1 MKPVASPLPPFH
13 SLVPKAP
20 KLQGKWSQKPQCY
33 MPNPIDAIYPATY
46 EVSGLNARATPVTK
60 KAAPNRYMGHSQPSG
75 SGFSPGLTPQSH
87 PVGGSN
93 CDSPW
98 PPCRRVVMERLRA
111 EARGLRAH
119 RTARSGATVCRRMA
133 ISGACRRGEA
143 LACGDSSGSGVSGP
157 QWLVEVGFGERDVV
171 WTKPAVQSAA
181 LLLVRTPDSGF
192 QSHMTENVT
201 DLRLSMLWR

>member
-1 MKPVASPLPPFH
+1 MKTVASPLPPFH

-20 KLQGKWSQKPQCY
+20 KCQGNWSQKPQCY
-33 MPNPIDAIYPATY
+33 MPNPIDAICPATY

-60 KAAPNRYMGHSQPSG
+60 KAAPNRYMGHSQPSA

-133 ISGACRRGEA
+133 ISGAFRGGKA
-143 LACGDSSGSGVSGP
+143 LVCGDSGGSGDVSGP
-157 QWLVEVGFGERDVV
+157 QWLVEVGFGEGRCLDR
-171 WTKPAVQSAA
+171 PAVQSAA
-181 LLLVRTPDSGF
+181 LLLVRTPDSGLLE
-192 QSHMTENVT
+192 SH
-201 DLRLSMLWR
+201 D

>member
-1 MKPVASPLPPFH
+1 MKAGSSATSAFPYSSPKG
-13 SLVPKAP
+13 SEY
-20 KLQGKWSQKPQCY
+20 QEKWSQKPQCCI
-33 MPNPIDAIYPATY
+33 PNPTVAMYPATY

-60 KAAPNRYMGHSQPSG
+60 RLAPNRYMGHSQPSG

-87 PVGGSN
+87 PLGGSN

-133 ISGACRRGEA
+133 ISGRLQERRCAPVWWFERFWRCFEAAMAGGSRFWGEGRR
-143 LACGDSSGSGVSGP
+143 LD
-157 QWLVEVGFGERDVV
+157 R
-171 WTKPAVQSAA
+171 PAGQSAA
-181 LLLVRTPDSGF
+181 LLLWLELRIAACR
-192 QSHMTENVT
+192 SH
-201 DLRLSMLWR
+201 D